1 MYRMQGADPLYS
13 HLIHNLAP
21 MKEDGSWQKTV
32 DNHKLNQVV
41 APITAAVP
49 NMASLWEQINSASV
63 MQPSVIRWKYFF
75 HPFQKN

>member
-21 MKEDGSWQKTV
+21 TKEDGSWQKTV

-49 NMASLWEQINSASV
+49 NMASL
-63 MQPSVIRWKYFF
+63 
-75 HPFQKN
+75 